1 MSPSWITPETAVETI
16 EDLLALLMSGYTVEL
31 IPLDLL
37 GPDRAVLRLR
47 QQQGEATEGHEVRI
61 ATMRG
66 LAAGIRALRV
76 LALGNDDLAEDEA
89 ERGMKTDASASLPL
103 GLMAAMMGMG
113 SGSGDLAGSPE
124 ESGSSKQVRAANPAG
139 MADAIAAALRPPR
152 TLPDA
157 NEDTTDGAPSSVDD
171 ARP

>member
-47 QQQGEATEGHEVRI
+47 QQQGESTEGHEVRI

-66 LAAGIRALRV
+66 LATGIRELRI
-76 LALGNDDLAEDEA
+76 LALDNDDLAEDEA
-89 ERGMKTDASASLPL
+89 PGNARSEGSTPLPL
-103 GLMAAMMGMG
+103 GLMAAMMGMA
-113 SGSGDLAGSPE
+113 SGSGDLAGSPG
-124 ESGSSKQVRAANPAG
+124 ESGSPKRVRATNPAG
-139 MADAIAAALRPPR
+139 MADAIAAALRPARRMPE
-152 TLPDA
+152 TD
-157 NEDTTDGAPSSVDD
+157 EDLTDDTAPSVDD